1 MEVVAAGVH
10 DPVHPAPPGDCHG
23 FADGQGIHVGPEGH
37 HPARTGAVQG
47 GGHPLAGNALLHR
60 KAQVR
65 KICRRNPCGA
75 LLFVGQL
82 RVLVEIPAQAHEL
95 RGQALGCSFY
105 IRQQVRQN
113 SPE

>member
-10 DPVHPAPPGDCHG
+10 DPVHPAPPRDVHG

-37 HPARTGAVQG
+37 HPAGPGALQG
-47 GGHPLAGNALLHR
+47 GGHPLAGNALLHL
-60 KAQVR
+60 KPQVR
-65 KICRRNPCGA
+65 KICRRHPGGA

-82 RVLVEIPAQAHEL
+82 RVLVKIPAQARQF
-95 RGQALGCSFY
+95 RGQVLGCSLY
-105 IRQQVRQN
+105 VLKQVRQN